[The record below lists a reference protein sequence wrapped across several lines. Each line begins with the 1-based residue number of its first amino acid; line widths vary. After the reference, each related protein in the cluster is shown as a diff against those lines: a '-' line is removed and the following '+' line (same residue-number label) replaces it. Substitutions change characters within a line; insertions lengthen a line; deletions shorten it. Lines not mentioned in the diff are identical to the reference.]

1 MPEARGQLVRRVR
14 LDADQRPVP
23 VYVSIRDGL
32 AQDDTQPIDPD
43 WLGVIEWSEGDR
55 HSYELIFYQ
64 DSGEW
69 LERLQFDSLRI
80 ALDQAQGITGV
91 PPAEWEEASIEVPE
105 VSDELRWDRSE

>member
-1 MPEARGQLVRRVR
+1 MRRVR

-23 VYVSIRDGL
+23 IYVSIRDGQ

-55 HSYELIFYQ
+55 DSYELIFYR

-91 PPAEWEEASIEVPE
+91 RPEAWEEISIEVPDD
-105 VSDELRWDRSE
+105 SDELMWDSSG